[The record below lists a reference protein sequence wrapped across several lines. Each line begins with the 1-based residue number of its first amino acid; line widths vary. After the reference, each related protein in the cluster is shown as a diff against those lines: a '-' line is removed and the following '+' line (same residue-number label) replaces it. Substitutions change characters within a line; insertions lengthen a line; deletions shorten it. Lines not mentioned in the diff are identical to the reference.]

1 MPTYEFRAPNGKR
14 ISVNSKDGSTPT
26 EGEVYGMFQKAYPD
40 DESFQETVLERIG
53 SAVGSAAQSAVGM
66 GVKALEY
73 FGKAAGNVPDTSL
86 GRQTPIAVDQLRRS
100 QPTVDPVLEGAKAA
114 EAAVAEAVPTLPQA
128 RESFITGDVPSAVG
142 SLAGGVTAGL
152 VGGPAVAMGVMFG
165 AEAQDAYD
173 REIAR
178 QQKAGEQKNE
188 DKAMFKATLYGTG
201 ATAIEYGLGA
211 GYILRKIGEKF
222 GKKAVGE
229 VAEKVAETGWEKV
242 AGALREGGKGGLAGF
257 VEETAQSAL
266 QQKIVDGTVNWREA
280 FREGAAGAVGQGGV
294 ATAVGLIPQSS
305 QAVKDTDTALK
316 EVVGE
321 PGKIEGVPEAVQA
334 ANTPTEAPTAE
345 AQPKVVQEPVAQPN
359 QESAPEAAPVDQ
371 PKAEAQKEQPAEEV
385 PQPETQP
392 LKIEPWE
399 EGQRPGVIE
408 IQLISTK
415 QRVADGIQNLLDI
428 KNKKAAMIVPE
439 WFNTGAVPEGL
450 LVVPTAKGN
459 VLFNPKK
466 TSAKRIVRNL
476 KRPDFNLGKQ
486 RRKPSPQ
493 TPQQQQGANEEVQ
506 KWQQEEVLSAGTA
519 SMPPVPERVDQ
530 IMEQLRLTGD
540 PASTKAAT
548 LITPGSPIPAPT
560 EGLVSVDTQHG
571 TVIYNPNKI
580 TAQQVAQAASG
591 EVFDGRVLGMA
602 SGATPIAGT
611 TVVSTSTPAA
621 PDVIAEV
628 VQDTPS
634 AIAEATIAQQKAV
647 PGGDTQIKAATEV
660 ANTRSGPAAPNVGDE
675 ISWQTPEGKM
685 FGQPR
690 KKGVVKRLQKDPITG
705 YMIPVVENN
714 SGQEWPV
721 SSYYDDGYV
730 VNAASDV
737 ANERREPQYKDAPDW
752 LPPVQPGYTRF
763 YHGGHPGKGPRD
775 LTPHYSYAL
784 GYAKKSGGIVQY
796 VDIKNDEIE
805 NRRSYDDSGLPVR
818 APFAH
823 FTASDEIMSRA
834 KPVGR
839 PTPRIE
845 PPIESRDQTAPSRSV
860 AWDYETITTTHE
872 ARAKWADE
880 QVAKFKPEE
889 LRQAAKSA
897 VEEPRITEDKRLVL
911 VSKLTKK
918 ALQLGDIET
927 SQYLGAALQQLS
939 QQAGQSLESM
949 KQVNDELT
957 AYAPLL
963 AYVNAVKPKGDPVAV
978 PATGPI
984 REAWNELKRALG
996 NTMSLGAVADP
1007 EAIAKAQ
1014 IDVYKALFRLAKVA
1028 AQEGVKSAKEFAERF
1043 GLKLTDSVK
1052 HAWQQAKTEKDPTT
1066 PPSPILKDAGRLV
1079 ISEPK
1084 KRRAKAQEFSQE
1096 VYDKMKG
1103 LAEKA
1108 SKMPDGL
1115 QKNEVLQEMTKQLE
1129 DSLGLG
1135 WKDALLGGD
1144 WWYASVLMR
1153 LGTFANVAVGSGTTG
1168 VAWNILGAL
1177 DAATVGR
1184 SPKVALQ
1191 MLSAFW
1197 QGVMDGGLVAKEIVQ
1212 KGNYALLPDY
1222 QRRVEKFLIGKKG
1235 GKGDALEAM
1244 LRRGNPLG
1252 VLAYTRRIMAA
1263 LDYIAAQGTRDAGI
1277 IYAAMAAGDQASL
1290 EASQK
1295 RFDKQLSAQ
1304 ASEQARNELGKAAPA
1319 LQVRLRAREILE
1331 EGIDSEIKENALRL
1345 ARRAAQNAD
1354 PVGLSGVIY
1363 KALSRLPLWVKAPT
1377 GLAFLRAG
1385 LNMVQTASDFVPGI
1399 GAVTYARS
1407 SKAFQD
1413 RFKDSEHGKFLALDL
1428 PPEQRRLAA
1437 ASQVVGVGI
1446 LMAGAAWALDD
1457 DEKKEVEISGGW
1469 RNVTPQQAKE
1479 LRAVGEQPYAIK
1491 IGDKWWSYRQTPF
1504 AAAIAM
1510 IGAIRDNR
1518 RFDKEKWD
1526 EKSVMDKVITA
1537 AYSGVAYIKDIAA
1550 LSQVAKIMGGDAGRT
1565 EDASIDQTNQFFAQT
1580 VGRYLSGYIPSIVKE
1595 AEDFMDPT
1603 VRAPLRDDFLGQ
1615 WVKNLPVTFQE
1626 AVGKVNRPALN
1637 FFGEPAKSTRPPLRS
1652 LATVEK
1658 PEPEYRL
1665 VAKWMSEG
1673 LFIPQANRTAQV
1685 VDRNTGEK
1693 RRMTDEE
1700 FYVYQREYGQFF
1712 KEVLTS
1718 DIKEF
1723 EGMDRE
1729 QASRFLANIA
1739 PKASKVAR
1747 AKLD

>member
-40 DESFQETVLERIG
+40 DEAFQETVLERIG

-73 FGKAAGNVPDTSL
+73 FGKVAGNVPDTSL

-100 QPTVDPVLEGAKAA
+100 QSTVDPVLEGAKAA
-114 EAAVAEAVPTLPQA
+114 ETAVAEAVPTLPQA
-128 RESFITGDVPSAVG
+128 RESFITGDIPSAVG
-142 SLAGGVTAGL
+142 SLAGGVASGL

-242 AGALREGGKGGLAGF
+242 AGALREGGNGGLAGF

-266 QQKIVDGTVNWREA
+266 QQKIVEGTVNWREA

-305 QAVKDTDTALK
+305 QAVKESDDAMK

-334 ANTPTEAPTAE
+334 ANTPTEAPVEQAK
-345 AQPKVVQEPVAQPN
+345 P
-359 QESAPEAAPVDQ
+359 AA
-371 PKAEAQKEQPAEEV
+371 
-385 PQPETQP
+385 
-392 LKIEPWE
+392 
-399 EGQRPGVIE
+399 
-408 IQLISTK
+408 
-415 QRVADGIQNLLDI
+415 
-428 KNKKAAMIVPE
+428 
-439 WFNTGAVPEGL
+439 
-450 LVVPTAKGN
+450 
-459 VLFNPKK
+459 
-466 TSAKRIVRNL
+466 
-476 KRPDFNLGKQ
+476 
-486 RRKPSPQ
+486 
-493 TPQQQQGANEEVQ
+493 QGANEEVQ
-506 KWQQEEVLSAGTA
+506 KGQQKEVLSAGTA

-647 PGGDTQIKAATEV
+647 PGGDTQIKAA
-660 ANTRSGPAAPNVGDE
+660 
-675 ISWQTPEGKM
+675 
-685 FGQPR
+685 
-690 KKGVVKRLQKDPITG
+690 
-705 YMIPVVENN
+705 
-714 SGQEWPV
+714 
-721 SSYYDDGYV
+721 
-730 VNAASDV
+730 SDV
-737 ANERREPQYKDAPDW
+737 ANERRA
-752 LPPVQPGYTRF
+752 
-763 YHGGHPGKGPRD
+763 
-775 LTPHYSYAL
+775 
-784 GYAKKSGGIVQY
+784 
-796 VDIKNDEIE
+796 
-805 NRRSYDDSGLPVR
+805 
-818 APFAH
+818 
-823 FTASDEIMSRA
+823 
-834 KPVGR
+834 
-839 PTPRIE
+839 PRIE

-872 ARAKWADE
+872 ARSKWADE
-880 QVAKFKPEE
+880 QVAKFKPDE

-897 VEEPRITEDKRLVL
+897 VEEPRITEDKRLIL

-978 PATGPI
+978 PSAGPI

-1052 HAWQQAKTEKDPTT
+1052 HAWQQAKTEQDPST
-1066 PPSPILKDAGRLV
+1066 PSAPILKDAGRLV

-1108 SKMPDGL
+1108 AKMPEGL

-1168 VAWNILGAL
+1168 VAWNLLGAL
-1177 DAATVGR
+1177 DAATAGR
-1184 SPKVALQ
+1184 SPKVALR

-1222 QRRVEKFLIGKKG
+1222 QRRVEKFLLGKKG

-1263 LDYIAAQGTRDAGI
+1263 LDYIAAQGTRDAGV
-1277 IYAAMAAGDQASL
+1277 IYASMAAGDQASL

-1304 ASEQARNELGKAAPA
+1304 ASEQARNELGKAATA

-1331 EGIDSEIKENALRL
+1331 DGIDSEIKESALKL

-1457 DEKKEVEISGGW
+1457 DEKKEIEISGGW

-1526 EKSVMDKVITA
+1526 EKSVMDKVLTA

-1580 VGRYLSGYIPSIVKE
+1580 FGRYLSGYIPSIVKE

-1603 VRAPLRDDFLGQ
+1603 VRAPLRDDFAGQ
-1615 WVKNLPVTFQE
+1615 WIKNLPVTFQE

-1637 FFGEPAKSTRPPLRS
+1637 FLGEPIKATRPPLRS
-1652 LATVEK
+1652 LASVEK

-1700 FYVYQREYGQFF
+1700 FYAYQREYGQFF

-1729 QASRFLANIA
+1729 QASRFLSNIA